1 MLFRSPDATLVVV
14 GVLLAIWLV
23 ALGLVSIVSGFSRGL
38 SGGARSLLFIA
49 GAIILIAGLIAFRG
63 AVEAVWILAV
73 FVGIGL
79 VLRSISMF
87 VRATE
92 EPGRRGWSIFAGI
105 IIALLAIAVFVWPD
119 LTLSIFVWIVGIILV
134 ISGVIE
140 VIGAFFLKSDS
151 GE

>member
-1 MLFRSPDATLVVV
+1 MCSSDL
-14 GVLLAIWLV
+14 
-23 ALGLVSIVSGFSRGL
+23 
-38 SGGARSLLFIA
+38 
-49 GAIILIAGLIAFRG
+49 
-63 AVEAVWILAV
+63 
-73 FVGIGL
+73 
-79 VLRSISMF
+79 
-87 VRATE
+87 
-92 EPGRRGWSIFAGI
+92 GI